1 MSINNKLPLVAIR
14 PSWGFSEVRRGRCA
28 EDELINSR
36 KSVICQQGLPP
47 PAPPVAFWSLP
58 PPPGSASWSIT
69 LPRLFLF
76 PLPLVLGSPLVHIFL
91 VMDSLR

>member
-47 PAPPVAFWSLP
+47 PAPPVAFRSLP
-58 PPPGSASWSIT
+58 PSARFRLMEHNPTPPVSLSSPARTRLASRPHLLSH
-69 LPRLFLF
+69 
-76 PLPLVLGSPLVHIFL
+76 G
-91 VMDSLR
+91 